1 MGFNRRKM
9 GDERR
14 READRQA
21 AARRALDPQVRADAL
36 RFVTEWNER
45 QEKRAPLLFSPTI
58 GAAIAAQHWFL
69 WVRCPGCCT
78 TQSVDLRR
86 LDRHPD
92 TMVTGLIPALSCRAC
107 RPHAPFAE
115 LVKLSPSSIA
125 DEMYEERRR
134 RVLGE

>member
-9 GDERR
+9 DDERR
-14 READRQA
+14 REAERQA
-21 AARRALDPQVRADAL
+21 AAKRALNPQVRADAL
-36 RFVTEWNER
+36 RLVTEWNGR
-45 QEKRAPLLFSPTI
+45 QAHRAPLLFSPTI
-58 GAAIAAQHWFL
+58 GAAVAAQHWYL

-78 TQSVDLRR
+78 TQAVDLRL

-92 TMVTGLIPALSCRAC
+92 TMVTGLIPALSCRTC

-115 LVKLSPSSIA
+115 LVKLSPRSIA
-125 DEMYEERRR
+125 DEIREERRK